1 MNDNDDLDNLN
12 NDDLNYI
19 KTLSI
24 LYVEDDDNIRG
35 QLRQFLARR
44 SSTLY
49 LAKNGEEGLNLF
61 EQHRPDI
68 VITDILMPIMDG
80 LKMGEAIR
88 AICPKVSIIITTAFE
103 EPRFFHRAIDLGVSQ
118 YVSKPVDLDIL
129 EKALLKCAHDIRA
142 DVALSEIQERT
153 AELLLSQHIARLS
166 NWKLDFA
173 SEKIEWSAEFLQILE
188 VNAENFG
195 NNYSDF
201 LAIVHPEDRERVQ
214 QTYYAHLQTNGA
226 YDIEHR
232 LLLSDGR
239 IKYVHERCR
248 TERDNDSKPLQTL
261 CVVQEITARKLFE
274 VEMEQYRQHL
284 EELVVIRTAELEKAK
299 NEAEAM
305 NRAKSVFLAN
315 MNHELRTPLNAILGF
330 AQLMER
336 DTSLNQT
343 HRDELKIINRAGQH
357 LLALI
362 NDVLKI
368 SRIEA
373 GHTAIENNP
382 FDLDDVLLATEEMI
396 RTRAEAKGLDFKVE
410 RLGELPHFVKGD
422 AHHLRQVL
430 LNLLGNAVKY
440 TQHGSVTFRI
450 TLVDTGIHFE
460 IMDTGLGIK
469 TTDVKNIF
477 HPFYQ
482 VETNPV
488 RSEGSGLGL
497 TISQNFVHLMGGEIS
512 VSSELNLGSTFEFTI
527 PLPSVE
533 SPTMLPKILGHVIKL
548 SEEQPHYRVMV
559 AEDNP
564 DNRLLLTLL
573 LEDVGFDV
581 CSVENGQ
588 QAVKVFQVWHP
599 DFIWMDMEMPVMNGY
614 KATSLIRASSP
625 RGQIVK
631 IVALTASVF
640 REERDA
646 ILATGCND
654 MLAKPFDE
662 NQLLEIMRQQLSL
675 KFDYTTEA
683 KEVMPTLENL
693 LETVD
698 FKLLSDDIR
707 ADLYH
712 AAELLDVEAVLELAM
727 KIKTDYPNHANVIE
741 AWVAEFHF
749 DKIQDAV
756 NINNEFK
763 IGTT

>member
-1 MNDNDDLDNLN
+1 MND

-24 LYVEDDDNIRG
+24 LYVEDDDNIRE

-44 SSTLY
+44 STTLY
-49 LAKNGEEGLNLF
+49 LAKNGEEGLKIF
-61 EQHRPDI
+61 EKHRPDM

-80 LKMGEAIR
+80 LKMGEVIR
-88 AICPKVSIIITTAFE
+88 TLCPKVPIIITTAFE

-129 EKALLKCAHDIRA
+129 ETALLECAHSIRA
-142 DVALSEIQERT
+142 DIALSEIQERT
-153 AELLLSQHIARLS
+153 AELLLSQHIAKLS

-173 SEKIEWSAEFLQILE
+173 SEKIAWSEEFLHILE
-188 VNAENFG
+188 VNAANFG
-195 NNYSDF
+195 DNYSDF
-201 LAIVHPEDRERVQ
+201 LAVVHPEDRERVQ
-214 QTYYAHLQTNGA
+214 QIYYAHLQSDDA

-232 LLLSDGR
+232 LLLADGR
-239 IKYVHERCR
+239 IKYVHERCQ
-248 TERDNDSKPLQTL
+248 TERDNDGKPLQTL
-261 CVVQEITARKLFE
+261 CVVQDITARKLFE
-274 VEMEQYRQHL
+274 VEMEQYHQHL
-284 EELVVIRTAELEKAK
+284 EDLVVVRTSELEKAK

-305 NRAKSVFLAN
+305 NHAKSVFLAN

-330 AQLMER
+330 AQLMDR
-336 DTSLNQT
+336 DPLLCKT

-362 NDVLKI
+362 NDVLEI

-373 GHTAIENNP
+373 GHTAIENSP
-382 FDLDDVLLATEEMI
+382 FDLEDVLLATEEMI
-396 RTRAEAKGLDFKVE
+396 RTRAEAKGLNFKVE
-410 RLGELPHFVKGD
+410 RLGVLPHFVQGD

-440 TQHGSVTFRI
+440 TRHGSVTFRI
-450 TLVDTGIHFE
+450 TPMNRGIHFE
-460 IMDTGLGIK
+460 IMDTGLGI
-469 TTDVKNIF
+469 TTVDAENIF

-482 VETNPV
+482 VETNRV
-488 RSEGSGLGL
+488 KSEGSGLGL
-497 TISQNFVHLMGGEIS
+497 TISQNFVRLMGGEII
-512 VSSELNLGSTFEFTI
+512 VSSAPNVGSTFEFTI
-527 PLPSVE
+527 QLPSVK
-533 SPTMLPKILGHVIKL
+533 SPVILSKILGHVIKL
-548 SEEQPHYRVMV
+548 SAGQPHYRVMV

-581 CSVENGQ
+581 CGVENGQ

-614 KATSLIRASSP
+614 EATPLIRASLP
-625 RGQIVK
+625 HGQIVK

-640 REERDA
+640 KEERDA
-646 ILATGCND
+646 ILATGCDD
-654 MLAKPFDE
+654 MLAKPFNED
-662 NQLLEIMRQQLSL
+662 QLFEIMRQQLSL
-675 KFDYTTEA
+675 KFDYATEVKGVA
-683 KEVMPTLENL
+683 LATENL
-693 LETVD
+693 LETVN

-712 AAELLDVEAVLELAM
+712 AAELLDVEAVLELVA
-727 KIKTDYPNHANVIE
+727 KIKTHYPDHANVIE

-749 DKIQDAV
+749 EKIQAAA
-756 NINNEFK
+756 NINAEFE
-763 IGTT
+763 